1 MEFDWQWLFLA
12 VPLVFGLG
20 WLAARMDLRQLSREQ
35 RESPKAYIK
44 GLNLLLNEQQDKAI
58 DTFIEAV
65 QNDPDTCE
73 LHFALGN
80 LFRRRGEY
88 ERAVRV
94 HEHLLQRADL
104 SRLDRE
110 RAQQALAQDFMK
122 AGLFDRAEQA
132 WEALLGSSFDSDA
145 RLALLTLH
153 ERSRHW
159 QQATHEAQQLEKA
172 GTGSYANR
180 IAHHWCERALELDND
195 KHTVEADQ
203 AVQQARAVA
212 PHAARPLVLAGLR
225 AAAAGQYAQALEL
238 WTLLVSRHPDA
249 FCLIAVKYA
258 ETARAGGE
266 SLHALGQLE
275 RLYEVS
281 PRLDLLNALA
291 LLDPQGHRKRLA
303 EHLQREPSLAASR
316 SLLKLRASP
325 NTTGANPDTEV
336 ALENQA
342 IDQALAAASK
352 PLQRYRCAACG
363 FEAQQYFWQCPGCHG
378 WDTFPPRRLDEL

>member
-12 VPLVFGLG
+12 IPLVFALG
-20 WLAARMDLRQLSREQ
+20 WLAARMDLRQVSREQ

-58 DTFIEAV
+58 DAFIEAV
-65 QNDPDTCE
+65 QHDPDTTD

-94 HEHLLQRADL
+94 HEHLLKRADL

-132 WEALLGSSFDSDA
+132 WGALVGSSFDSDA

-159 QQATHEAQQLEKA
+159 QQATQEALALEKS
-172 GTGSYANR
+172 GTGSYAQR
-180 IAHHWCERALELDND
+180 IAHHWCERALELDHQ
-195 KHTVEADQ
+195 KHSVEADE
-203 AVQQARAVA
+203 AMRQARTAA
-212 PHAARPLVLAGLR
+212 PQAARPLVLAGQR
-225 AAAAGQYAQALEL
+225 AATAGEYAHALEL
-238 WTLLVSRHPDA
+238 WTQLLSRHPDI
-249 FCLIAVKYA
+249 FSLVAVKYA

-266 SLHALGQLE
+266 SLHALGQLQ
-275 RLYEVS
+275 RQYELS
-281 PRLDLLNALA
+281 PRFDLLSALA
-291 LLDPQGHRKRLA
+291 LLDPAGHRKRLA

-316 SLLKLRASP
+316 ALLKLRASAAP
-325 NTTGANPDTEV
+325 PGASSEADLN
-336 ALENQA
+336 LENQA
-342 IDQALAAASK
+342 LDQALAAASK